1 MVAALFTRDGTLA
14 RRYPPRVASAELDR
28 WAARGQRIRIVDVSV
43 FALQDGPA
51 AGEALLVL
59 HGFPT
64 SSLDFR
70 LALPHLAA
78 HHRVV
83 LHDHVGF
90 GLSDKP
96 ADFAYSLMEQADHAQ
111 AVWRALGIRAGHVI
125 AHDYGTSVATELL
138 ARRERGLL
146 DLELRSL
153 TLCNGSIHLDLA
165 RPRLTQK
172 LLRGRLGPLF
182 ARVLG
187 QAVFKAQLRRIFGR
201 PDAVP
206 EAELDLL
213 WEALERDGGRF
224 RLPALSS
231 YQDER
236 VRFRRR
242 WIGALTRLDVPTH
255 VLWGRRDPIARPEVA
270 HALAAEI
277 PGARLTWLDDLGHY
291 PMVEDPRRWAEA
303 LLAFGPLGGIA

>member
-1 MVAALFTRDGTLA
+1 MDSPELTRWRERGHRVRLVDG
-14 RRYPPRVASAELDR
+14 SE
-28 WAARGQRIRIVDVSV
+28 V
-43 FALQDGPA
+43 FALAEGP
-51 AGEALLVL
+51 EASEPILIL

-64 SSLDFR
+64 CSLDFR
-70 LALPHLAA
+70 HALPLLSAR
-78 HHRVV
+78 HRIV

-96 ADFAYSLMEQADHAQ
+96 AGFSCSLMEQADAAQ
-111 AVWRALGIRAGHVI
+111 AVWRALGVTRGHLL

-146 DLELRSL
+146 PVELLSL
-153 TLCNGSIHLDLA
+153 TLTNGSVHLELA

-187 QAVFKAQLRRIFGR
+187 ERLFKAQLRRIFGR
-201 PDAVP
+201 PASVG

-213 WEALERDGGRF
+213 WEALVRGGGRL
-224 RLPALSS
+224 RLAGLSY

-236 VRFRRR
+236 MRFWNR
-242 WIGALTRLDVPTH
+242 WIGALTRLDLPAH
-255 VLWGRRDPIARPEVA
+255 LLWGRRDPIAVPAVA
-270 HALAAEI
+270 EQLAREI
-277 PGARLTWLDDLGHY
+277 PRARLAWLEDLGHY
-291 PMVEDPRRWAEA
+291 PMLEAPERWAEA
-303 LLAFGPLGGIA
+303 VLGFLSEARGRAVL